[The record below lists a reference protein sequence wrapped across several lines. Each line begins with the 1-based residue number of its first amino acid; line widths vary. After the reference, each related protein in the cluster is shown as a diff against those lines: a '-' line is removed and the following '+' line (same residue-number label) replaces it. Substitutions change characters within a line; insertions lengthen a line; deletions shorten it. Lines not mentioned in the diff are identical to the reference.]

1 MNMSQSQKI
10 DKQTE
15 WRLKVAAAALEL
27 ISRQGLKGA
36 SLRAIALELNCT
48 TGVLTHYFRNKD
60 ELLLFVLETIMT
72 RLSEIMVKQ
81 AIGIQG
87 LVRLKVMMLAILP
100 ITSELI
106 TIWRAWLAFIG
117 ASLGDPELVNEHKR
131 HYANFKAFIR
141 QEFAELQ
148 IAGEIDSKLNLD
160 FEAAAWIATFDG
172 IGVNM
177 IAAPQSYSIEELDTL
192 VGRYLKTLQ
201 F

>member
-1 MNMSQSQKI
+1 MSQSQKV

-81 AIGIQG
+81 TIGIQG

-100 ITSELI
+100 ITSELVM
-106 TIWRAWLAFIG
+106 IWRAWLAFIG
-117 ASLGDPELVNEHKR
+117 ASLGDRELVNEHKR

-141 QEFAELQ
+141 QELAELQ
-148 IAGEIDSKLNLD
+148 VAGEIDSKLNLD

-201 F
+201 L

>member
-1 MNMSQSQKI
+1 MIQKL

-27 ISRQGLKGA
+27 ISREGLKGA

-87 LVRLKVMMLAILP
+87 LQRLKVMMLAILP
-100 ITSELI
+100 ITSELV
-106 TIWRAWLAFIG
+106 TIWRAWLAFVG
-117 ASLGDPELVNEHKR
+117 AALGDTKLVNEHKR

-141 QEFAELQ
+141 QELAELQ

-192 VGRYLKTLQ
+192 VNRYLKTLQ
-201 F
+201 L

>member
-1 MNMSQSQKI
+1 MSQQV

-15 WRLKVAAAALEL
+15 WRLKVAAAAMDL

-60 ELLLFVLETIMT
+60 ELLVFVLEMIMT

-87 LVRLKVMMLAILP
+87 LQRLKVMMLAILP
-100 ITSELI
+100 ITSDKV
-106 TIWRAWLAFIG
+106 TIWRAWLAFVG
-117 ASLGDPELVNEHKR
+117 AALGDTQLVNEHKR

-141 QEFAELQ
+141 QELAELQ

-172 IGVNM
+172 IGVNI

-192 VGRYLKTLQ
+192 VSRYLKTLQ
-201 F
+201 L

>member
-1 MNMSQSQKI
+1 MDMNQSQKI
-10 DKQTE
+10 DKQRE

-60 ELLLFVLETIMT
+60 ELLVFVLETIMT

-81 AIGIQG
+81 AVGIQG

-100 ITSELI
+100 ITSELEI
-106 TIWRAWLAFIG
+106 IWRAWLAFIG
-117 ASLGDPELVNEHKR
+117 ASLGDPQLVNEHKR

-141 QEFAELQ
+141 QELAELQ
-148 IAGEIDSKLNLD
+148 LAGEIDSKLNLD

-192 VGRYLKTLQ
+192 VSRYLKTLQ
-201 F
+201 L

>member
-1 MNMSQSQKI
+1 MSQKL

-15 WRLKVAAAALEL
+15 WRLKVAAAALDL

-36 SLRAIALELNCT
+36 SLRAIALELDCT

-100 ITSELI
+100 ITSELV
-106 TIWRAWLAFIG
+106 TIWRAWLAFVG
-117 ASLGDPELVNEHKR
+117 AALGDAELVNEHKR
-131 HYANFKAFIR
+131 YYANFKAFIR
-141 QEFAELQ
+141 QELAELQ
-148 IAGEIDSKLNLD
+148 VAGEINSKLNLD

-192 VGRYLKTLQ
+192 VSRYLKTLQ
-201 F
+201 L

>member
-1 MNMSQSQKI
+1 MIQKL

-15 WRLKVAAAALEL
+15 WRLKVAAAALDL
-27 ISRQGLKGA
+27 ISREGLKGA

-87 LVRLKVMMLAILP
+87 LQRLKVMMLATLP

-106 TIWRAWLAFIG
+106 TIWRAWLAFVG
-117 ASLGDPELVNEHKR
+117 AALGDTKLVNEHKR

-141 QEFAELQ
+141 QELAELQ

-192 VGRYLKTLQ
+192 VSRYLKTLQ
-201 F
+201 L

>member
-1 MNMSQSQKI
+1 MSQRV
-10 DKQTE
+10 E
-15 WRLKVAAAALEL
+15 WRLKVASAALEL

-36 SLRAIALELNCT
+36 SLRAIALELDCT

-72 RLSEIMVKQ
+72 RLSEIMVKE
-81 AIGIQG
+81 AQG
-87 LVRLKVMMLAILP
+87 TGGLTRLKVMMLAILP
-100 ITSELI
+100 VKPELQ
-106 TIWRAWLAFIG
+106 TIWRAWLAFVG
-117 ASLGDPELVNEHKR
+117 AALGDTQLIDEHKR

-141 QEFAELQ
+141 QELAALQ
-148 IAGEIDSKLNLD
+148 VAGEIDSELNLD

-177 IAAPQSYSIEELDTL
+177 IAAPQSYSAKELDTL

-201 F
+201 S